1 MTSPSYDTIYYY
13 IWYISEN
20 TTATLIADLQ
30 KRIDNNEKILFL
42 SCNGALKYCWHNPT
56 GKKSICTRCRFYKN
70 SIPQLRSPQVTHEYI
85 DAAYHKEEALE
96 SFEQLELNYKSV
108 QDIKD
113 ITYDGVKLG
122 YGCYSFYVSKTNNI
136 YPLIDDAFR
145 SYFDP
150 LLRTSFYLS
159 RVLDAY
165 MLKYKDGLKD
175 VTTFNGRPFDVRPVF
190 DMAIKHKVDFR
201 SVEIIHIERYLT
213 VKDVYWNV
221 LPHNQAYR
229 CSRALDTWH
238 SSTRTEEEKREIATE
253 FFEKRK
259 SGEGIRDVRSYTSDQ
274 TTGKLPDGWDEEKTN
289 IVIFNSSEFEVAGV
303 PEYSEHS
310 LFSSQEEAITYIL
323 EQVPDEHI
331 QFYLRVHPNMSD
343 ISYGYH
349 TRLYYLEDRFPN
361 ITVIAPDDPVS
372 TYELMDRCDKMIT
385 FFSSTGAEGC
395 YWGKPVISLSRA
407 AYYCLDV
414 TYSPADRLELIEL
427 IRRDR
432 LPAKDR
438 KQALIYGYYLMAFD
452 AYSEPISFNP
462 RLKNLLGLRS
472 FYVYPH
478 MKMLGSS
485 HLMKFLIWIR
495 YNLPRKYL
503 SRRSTIDLPVKEQVL
518 RV

>member
-1 MTSPSYDTIYYY
+1 MTTFDTIYYY
-13 IWYISEN
+13 VWFLSEN
-20 TTATLIADLQ
+20 TTATLIDDLQ
-30 KRIDNNEKILFL
+30 TRINNNEKILFL

-56 GKKSICTRCRFYKN
+56 GKKSICKRCRFYKN

-85 DAAYHKEEALE
+85 DAAYHKEASGE

-108 QDIKD
+108 PDIKD

-136 YPLIDDAFR
+136 YPLIDDTFS
-145 SYFDP
+145 SYFNL

-190 DMAIKHKVDFR
+190 DLAIKHEVDFR
-201 SVEIIHIERYLT
+201 SVEIIHIERYHT
-213 VKDVYWNV
+213 VKEVYWNV

-229 CSRALDTWH
+229 CSRALETWH
-238 SSTRTEEEKREIATE
+238 SSTRTEEEKLEIGTNFFKKKKKGNE
-253 FFEKRK
+253 FRGIK
-259 SGEGIRDVRSYTSDQ
+259 SYISTQ
-274 TTGKLPDGWDEEKTN
+274 NIGKLPSEWDEEKTN
-289 IVIFNSSEFEVAGV
+289 IVIFNSSEFEIAGV
-303 PEYSEHS
+303 PEFSAHN
-310 LFSSQEEAITYIL
+310 LFQSQEEAFTYIL
-323 EQVPDEHI
+323 EHVSDYHI
-331 QFYLRVHPNMSD
+331 QFYLRIHPNMNGID
-343 ISYGYH
+343 FGYH
-349 TRLYYLEDRFPN
+349 TRLYALESRYSN

-372 TYELMDRCDKMIT
+372 TYELIDRCDKMIT
-385 FFSSTGAEGC
+385 FFSATGAEGC

-407 AYYCLDV
+407 AYYCLDL
-414 TYSPADRLELIEL
+414 TYSPTDGLELIDM

-452 AYSEPISFNP
+452 TYTEPISFNP

-478 MKMLGSS
+478 MKILGSS

-503 SRRSTIDLPVKEQVL
+503 SRRSTIDLPIKEQVL